1 MVVTTRDDTRSRIVH
16 ATLHLVGTH
25 GVAGVTNR
33 RIAARAEVS
42 LGSITYHF
50 PTQADLL
57 RAALEFFVDEETE
70 RLRVLTDRYRSQAL
84 SLTEAAEIT
93 ERVAHDLTFTAER
106 IAPFELYV
114 QAGRDDELR
123 QVAERCWR
131 AYDVLAVSVLSALG
145 VPTPET
151 IAPTVVATITGLQ
164 LRRLSTGTE
173 PDLSEAVLL
182 LLQGAAADRR

>member
-1 MVVTTRDDTRSRIVH
+1 MVTTRDDTRSRIVH

-70 RLRVLTDRYRSQAL
+70 RLRELTDRYRSQAL

>member
-70 RLRVLTDRYRSQAL
+70 RLRELTDRYRSQAL

>member
-1 MVVTTRDDTRSRIVH
+1 MVVTTRDDARSRIVH
-16 ATLHLVGTH
+16 ATLYLVGTD

-70 RLRVLTDRYRSQAL
+70 RLRELAEQYRSRVL
-84 SLTEAAEIT
+84 SLTEAAELT

-114 QAGRDDELR
+114 QAGRDEELR
-123 QVAERCWR
+123 RVAERCWR
-131 AYDVLAVSVLSALG
+131 AYDALTVSVLSALG
-145 VPTPET
+145 VPDPEA

-182 LLQGAAADRR
+182 LLHGAAATRR

>member
-70 RLRVLTDRYRSQAL
+70 RLRELTDRYRSQAL
-84 SLTEAAEIT
+84 SLTEAAELT

>member
-1 MVVTTRDDTRSRIVH
+1 MTTRDDTRSRIVH
-16 ATLHLVGTH
+16 ATLYLVGTD

-50 PTQADLL
+50 PT
-57 RAALEFFVDEETE
+57 
-70 RLRVLTDRYRSQAL
+70 
-84 SLTEAAEIT
+84 
-93 ERVAHDLTFTAER
+93 VAHDLAFTAER

-114 QAGRDDELR
+114 QAGRDEELR
-123 QVAERCWR
+123 RVAERCWR
-131 AYDVLAVSVLSALG
+131 AYDALTVSVLSALG
-145 VPTPET
+145 VPDPET

-182 LLQGAAADRR
+182 LLHGAAATRR